1 MLAQYEAQINGYAI
15 IVKAVGCMIVHL
27 AGYPHGFFGYAAEL
41 CNK

>member
-27 AGYPHGFFGYAAEL
+27 AGYPHGFFGYATEL